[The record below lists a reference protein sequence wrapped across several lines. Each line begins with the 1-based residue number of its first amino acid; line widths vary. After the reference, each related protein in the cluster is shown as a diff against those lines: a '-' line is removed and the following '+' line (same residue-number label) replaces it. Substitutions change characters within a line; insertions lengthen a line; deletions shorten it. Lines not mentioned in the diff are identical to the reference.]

1 MLDDATGRTLSVHE
15 TRRIPWLDIV
25 FGFGPMVPIAV
36 GAAAAWWLQGQPL
49 DYLVALFTLLYAAS
63 ILLFLAGVH
72 RGVSFRTEGGPSL
85 SQIVTMLVLYGLGLA
100 ALLCAVM
107 GKAVVAVALLI
118 LGYAAV
124 MVIDP
129 IAARAGEVPLA
140 HARLRPIQMPIALVS
155 LAVLLWVKLV
165 APY

>member
-1 MLDDATGRTLSVHE
+1 MRDDATGRTITAHE
-15 TRRIPWLDIV
+15 PRRIPWLDIV

-36 GAAAAWWLQGQPL
+36 GAAAAWWLNGQPL

-72 RGVSFRTEGGPSL
+72 RGVSFRTEGGPRAA
-85 SQIVTMLVLYGLGLA
+85 QIVTMLILYGLGL
-100 ALLCAVM
+100 LSLFSAVM
-107 GKAVVAVALLI
+107 GKAVPALAMLI
-118 LGYAAV
+118 LGYAA
-124 MVIDP
+124 IGILDP

-140 HARLRPIQMPIALVS
+140 HARLRPLQMPIAVVS
-155 LAVLLWVKLV
+155 LAALMWLKLT